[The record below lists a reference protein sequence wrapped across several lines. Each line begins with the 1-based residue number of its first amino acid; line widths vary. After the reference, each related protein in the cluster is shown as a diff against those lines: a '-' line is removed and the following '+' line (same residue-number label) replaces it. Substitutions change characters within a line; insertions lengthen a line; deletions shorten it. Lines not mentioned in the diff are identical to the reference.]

1 MTFSPIFY
9 ILKLAG
15 WRTSK
20 RANILTPKK
29 ENTKRRTKN
38 KTKKREE
45 KVKSMMYANFGE
57 FISQKRVEKQITLRK
72 MADMLGVSAPFLTD
86 VEKDRRNPFD
96 MEKLT
101 QLAKILG
108 LSNEEREL
116 MFNLAGK
123 KRNAV
128 APDLPEYIMERDYV
142 SAALRTARDLDA
154 GEEEWN
160 QFVEELRKRKG

>member
-1 MTFSPIFY
+1 
-9 ILKLAG
+9 
-15 WRTSK
+15 
-20 RANILTPKK
+20 
-29 ENTKRRTKN
+29 
-38 KTKKREE
+38 
-45 KVKSMMYANFGE
+45 MMYANFGE

-101 QLAKILG
+101 QLAKILD

-142 SAALRTARDLDA
+142 SVALRTARDLDA

>member
-1 MTFSPIFY
+1 MKY
-9 ILKLAG
+9 
-15 WRTSK
+15 
-20 RANILTPKK
+20 
-29 ENTKRRTKN
+29 
-38 KTKKREE
+38 
-45 KVKSMMYANFGE
+45 MNFGE
-57 FISQKRVEKQITLRK
+57 FISKKRVEKQITLRK

-101 QLAKILG
+101 QLAEILG

>member
-1 MTFSPIFY
+1 MLINEHR
-9 ILKLAG
+9 KGNNAE
-15 WRTSK
+15 K
-20 RANILTPKK
+20 RKRKEK
-29 ENTKRRTKN
+29 EN
-38 KTKKREE
+38 E
-45 KVKSMMYANFGE
+45 KVKIMYANFGE
-57 FISQKRVEKQITLRK
+57 FISKKRIEKKITIRK
-72 MADMLGVSAPFLTD
+72 MAEMLNVSAPFLTD

-101 QLAKILG
+101 QLASILN
-108 LSNEEREL
+108 LSKEENAL
-116 MFNLAGK
+116 MLDLAGK

-128 APDLPEYIMERDYV
+128 APDLPEYIMGRDYV

>member
-1 MTFSPIFY
+1 
-9 ILKLAG
+9 
-15 WRTSK
+15 
-20 RANILTPKK
+20 
-29 ENTKRRTKN
+29 
-38 KTKKREE
+38 
-45 KVKSMMYANFGE
+45 MMYANFGE

-101 QLAKILG
+101 QLAKILD
-108 LSNEEREL
+108 LSNEERKL

>member
-1 MTFSPIFY
+1 MTR
-9 ILKLAG
+9 KQ
-15 WRTSK
+15 
-20 RANILTPKK
+20 K
-29 ENTKRRTKN
+29 E

-101 QLAKILG
+101 QLAKILD

>member
-1 MTFSPIFY
+1 M
-9 ILKLAG
+9 
-15 WRTSK
+15 
-20 RANILTPKK
+20 NEENEKK
-29 ENTKRRTKN
+29 SENR
-38 KTKKREE
+38 E
-45 KVKSMMYANFGE
+45 KVKIMMYANFGE
-57 FISQKRVEKQITLRK
+57 FINKKRVEKKITLRK

-101 QLAKILG
+101 QLAKILN
-108 LSNEEREL
+108 LSKEENAQML
-116 MFNLAGK
+116 DLAGK

-128 APDLPEYIMERDYV
+128 APDLPEYIMERDDV